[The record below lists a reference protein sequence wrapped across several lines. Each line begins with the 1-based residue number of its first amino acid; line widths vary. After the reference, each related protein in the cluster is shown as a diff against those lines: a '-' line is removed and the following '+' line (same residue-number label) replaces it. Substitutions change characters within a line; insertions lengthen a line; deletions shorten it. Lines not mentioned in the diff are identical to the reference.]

1 MSFKWGIS
9 RLLLYPFFR
18 VFFGFRIK
26 GAYNVPKTGGGI
38 ICANH
43 RSSWDPPLVG
53 VASPREVYFVTKE
66 ELFQVNK
73 LFSWLISLYNA
84 MPIKRDAGGYG
95 ALKLSLNLLKN
106 EKLVVVFPEGT
117 RNRTKKLF
125 LPFKL
130 GAALLAQKSKKP
142 MIPTFVKNS
151 NKKIWD
157 WITRK
162 ASPAVYF
169 GKPIYPEGYNSGK
182 RGVVE
187 MTKDLEEALRKL
199 AIS

>member
-1 MSFKWGIS
+1 MSIKWGLS
-9 RLLLYPFFR
+9 RVLLYSFLR
-18 VFFGFRIK
+18 IFFGFKIR
-26 GAYNVPKTGGGI
+26 GGPNVPKRGGGI

-53 VASPREVYFVTKE
+53 VASPREVYFVAKE

-73 LFSWLISLYNA
+73 LFSLLIRSFNA

-95 ALKLSLNLLKN
+95 GLKLSLGLLKN

-117 RNRTKKLF
+117 RNRTENLF
-125 LPFKL
+125 LPFKA

-151 NKKIWD
+151 NKKFWD

-169 GKPIYPEGYNSGK
+169 GKPIYPEGYNPGK
-182 RGVVE
+182 KGVLD
-187 MTKDLEEALRKL
+187 MTRDLERALHEL